1 MSKRELPASIRA
13 FVDAQ
18 TTVDVERIPDA
29 AGPVV
34 FPYSEYWRRATAG
47 ILLSGRIKPKNDAA
61 PNRTDLNRVCKEANF
76 NQHLV
81 ERCSEFLVR
90 AQIVESAPGREYR
103 SGPHADAFWNR
114 EVDGLSTASRRA
126 FLEFVD
132 RFTGRTWRPTPVFN
146 SRLDAFVGAFVLAFA
161 GRAIREDKL
170 NKVLSVFAELPE
182 RDLHRLATSV
192 DPDIDPC
199 NCHWESWLDRI
210 GQVAITQAMYLCDW
224 AYGTTYRKRDWIYVS
239 DVAQVMLGLQQPPRT
254 EPSVTDFRVLPNLC
268 IFAGSDLPP
277 EKLVPL
283 FRCCKIKRI
292 DRVLEF
298 QLNPRQLAETPSNG
312 KAPGELLA
320 DVLKELEPL
329 PATVA
334 NVLGAKSTTGEVR
347 IRGCSAIVKPESP
360 EVLEAIRRHGRLK
373 RYLEAGAPPGYLLIK
388 SHSNPHNF
396 VQRCQESGFTVKT
409 L

>member
-1 MSKRELPASIRA
+1 MLKMELPASIRA

-18 TTVDVERIPDA
+18 TTVDVERFRDA

-34 FPYSEYWRRATAG
+34 FPYSEYWRRAIAG
-47 ILLSGRIKPKNDAA
+47 ILLSGRIKPNNDAA

-76 NQHLV
+76 NQHLF
-81 ERCSEFLVR
+81 ERFSGFLLH
-90 AQIVESAPGREYR
+90 AQVVESTRRREYQP
-103 SGPHADAFWNR
+103 GPHAQAFWNR
-114 EVDGLSTASRRA
+114 EIEGLRIASRRA
-126 FLEFVD
+126 FFEFVTL
-132 RFTGRTWRPTPVFN
+132 FTGRTWRPTPVFN
-146 SRLDAFVGAFVLAFA
+146 SRLDAFVGAFARAFA

-170 NKVLSVFAELPE
+170 NKVLSEFAELPE
-182 RDLHRLATSV
+182 RDLHRLATSF
-192 DPDIDPC
+192 DRHIDPC
-199 NCHWESWLDRI
+199 DCHWESWLDRT
-210 GQVAITQAMYLCDW
+210 GQDAITQAMYLCDW

-239 DVAQVMLGLQQPPRT
+239 DVAQVMLGLQKPPRA
-254 EPSVTDFRVLPNLC
+254 EPAVMEFRVLPNLC

-298 QLNPRQLAETPSNG
+298 QLNPKQLAETPSNG

-334 NVLGAKSTTGEVR
+334 NVLGAKPTTGEVR
-347 IRGCSAIVKPESP
+347 ICGCSAIVKPESP
-360 EVLEAIRRHGRLK
+360 ELLDAIRRHGRLK
-373 RYLEAGAPPGYLLIK
+373 GYLEAGAPPGYLLIK
-388 SHSNPHNF
+388 SNSNPHNF
-396 VQRCQESGFTVKT
+396 VGRCQELGFTVKR